1 MDETTLAYLAG
12 AIDSDGSI
20 GIKRSTYHIRVRK
33 DAVNATYSERILLK
47 QVTPHIPELL
57 KECFGGTFRMEKAS
71 TTDGKPLFSYG
82 CTDKNAARACEL
94 MLPYLRIKK
103 PQAQLL
109 LELRESKQP
118 GYGKFSYWFE
128 LEHPDWREL
137 PLLTTTEAMKILSY
151 TNKGSLSQAIGNGT
165 ILALPYDHN
174 STERPRIP
182 KLLLEQVLVLAG
194 KDGFLRNQPPQLVAW
209 RERLCQEVRELNK
222 NGVIGTGIYRRVG
235 PHAPIL

>member
-1 MDETTLAYLAG
+1 MDDTTLAYLAG

-57 KECFGGTFRMEKAS
+57 RECFGGSFQTQKAS
-71 TTDGKPLFSYG
+71 TEDGKPLYSYA
-82 CTDKNAARACEL
+82 CTDKNAAIACEL

-103 PQAQLL
+103 PQAQLV

-128 LEHPDWREL
+128 LENPEWRTM
-137 PLLTTTEAMKILSY
+137 PLVTSTEAMEILGY
-151 TNKGSLSQAIGNGT
+151 TNKGSLSQAIKNGT
-165 ILALPYDHN
+165 ILALPYNHDAI
-174 STERPRIP
+174 ERPRIP
-182 KLLLEQVLVLAG
+182 RLLLEQVIVLAG
-194 KDGFLRNQPPQLVAW
+194 KDGFLRNQPPQLVEW

-222 NGVIGTGIYRRVG
+222 NGVNGTGIYRRVG
-235 PHAPIL
+235 YHAPIQ